1 MANAVNSNQEEY
13 GVMFVA
19 IHHNITDPKGWEETT
34 SQIGP
39 MVEQGKLPK
48 GLKAIS
54 YLPSTDGRRADCL
67 WETDSVDNLKRFL
80 EPLTS
85 KAAKNEYFQIN
96 ADQAFGLPGQATEH
110 AVAHR

>member
-1 MANAVNSNQEEY
+1 
-13 GVMFVA
+13 MFVA
-19 IHHNITDPKGWEETT
+19 IHHNITDPKKWEETT

-48 GLKAIS
+48 GLKALS

-67 WETDSVDNLKRFL
+67 WEADSLDNLKRFL

-96 ADQAFGLPGQATEH
+96 AEQAFGLPGHAPEH
-110 AVAHR
+110 AAAHR